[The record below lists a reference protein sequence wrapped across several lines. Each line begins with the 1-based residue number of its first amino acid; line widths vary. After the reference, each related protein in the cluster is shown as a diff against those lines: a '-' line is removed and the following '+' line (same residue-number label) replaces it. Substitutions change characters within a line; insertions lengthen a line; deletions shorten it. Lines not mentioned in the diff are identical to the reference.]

1 MDKKFLVN
9 IYDRSSMKRIR
20 QLIVKAGS
28 AEEACKIG
36 MDWYERVSS
45 RKNKEGGNVR

>member
-1 MDKKFLVN
+1 MNKKFLVN

-36 MDWYERVSS
+36 MDWQERVSR
-45 RKNKEGGNVR
+45 RKKEEGGNVK

>member
-1 MDKKFLVN
+1 MEKKFLVN

-36 MDWYERVSS
+36 MDWHGRVSC
-45 RKNKEGGNVR
+45 RKKEEGGNVK

>member
-1 MDKKFLVN
+1 MEKKFLVN

-36 MDWYERVSS
+36 MNWNERVSC
-45 RKNKEGGNVR
+45 RKKEEGGNVK